1 MIENHNIEP
10 VYDKNSKILIL
21 GSFPSVKS
29 REQQFFYGHK
39 RNRFWKVIADITNE
53 SEPQSIEEKKALLLK
68 NNIALWDVIESCNI
82 EGSSD
87 STIKNVKTNDLKR
100 ILRAAAIR
108 KIYCNG
114 AKAYELYRRYIENEI
129 NIKAI
134 KLPSTS
140 PANAAWSIEEL
151 EEEWKK
157 IIEKEK

>member
-1 MIENHNIEP
+1 MTEYHNIEP
-10 VYDKNSKILIL
+10 VYDENSRILIL

-53 SEPQSIEEKKALLLK
+53 GEPQSIVEKKALLLRK
-68 NNIALWDVIESCNI
+68 HIALWDVIESCDI

-87 STIKNVKTNDLKR
+87 STIKDVKPNDLRR
-100 ILRAAAIR
+100 ILDAADIR

-114 AKAYELYRRYIENEI
+114 AKAYELYKKYIEKKI

-140 PANAAWSIEEL
+140 TANAAWSLERL

-157 IIEKEK
+157 IL

>member
-53 SEPQSIEEKKALLLK
+53 GEPQSIEEKKALLLK

-87 STIKNVKTNDLKR
+87 STIKNVKPNDLKR